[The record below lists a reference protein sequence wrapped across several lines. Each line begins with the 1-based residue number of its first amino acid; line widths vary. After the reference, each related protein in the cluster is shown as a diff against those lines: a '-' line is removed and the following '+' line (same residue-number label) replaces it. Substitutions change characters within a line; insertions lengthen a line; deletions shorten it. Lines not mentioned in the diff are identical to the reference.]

1 MKQLARA
8 AVIGTLS
15 LVATGAFAQQAGDWL
30 ANIGWAYVSPGTK
43 LDAISS
49 TEPYANYALQGA
61 SVRVG
66 DEKTLQFGATYM
78 VTDNVGA
85 ELSLGIPPKLNLDLT
100 VPSGEHPKAMSTRAL
115 MPVLSV
121 KYVFGEPS
129 NSHLRPFLGLGISYV
144 SFTDNSFNTS
154 DAIVGALASQSI
166 SIKSS
171 WAPVYTLGAS
181 YKLSENWYLNG
192 SANFIP
198 IKTDATLAGPG
209 VGAGATTTSA
219 SLKMDTTIY
228 LLSLSYKF

>member
-1 MKQLARA
+1 MKHLARA

-15 LVATGAFAQQAGDWL
+15 LATTGAFAQQAGDWL
-30 ANIGWAYVSPGTK
+30 ANIGWAYVAPGAK
-43 LDAISS
+43 LDSISS
-49 TEPYANYALQGA
+49 TEPYANYALLGA

-78 VTDNVGA
+78 LTDNVGT

-100 VPSGEHPKAMSTRAL
+100 VPSGAHPKAMSTSAL

-121 KYVFGEPS
+121 KYVFGQPL
-129 NSHLRPFLGLGISYV
+129 NSQLRPFLGLGISYV
-144 SFTDNSFNTS
+144 RFIDNSFNAS
-154 DAIVGALASQSI
+154 DAIVGALAGQSI
-166 SIKSS
+166 SIKST
-171 WAPVYTLGAS
+171 WAPVYTMGAT
-181 YKLSENWYLNG
+181 YKLNENWYLNG
-192 SANFIP
+192 SANYLP